1 MINKTLE
8 KDLSCQLA
16 FLLIVDNNF
25 LSIGCP
31 LEDMSVRVSGSRL
44 TSESCLSYQY
54 YRNGRGYFM
63 KNILSCR
70 LQHVFNVSTFELR
83 SRIAFWLD
91 SLEQRKRLER
101 IERSNSK
108 MQLTKYSSIKCSKD
122 SKKINDRSGALW
134 ETVNRDAERDDAT
147 GHTPRSGRVGSK
159 YRQKNRGEYFEKR
172 CEAFCFYDAL

>member
-63 KNILSCR
+63 KNILSSLDPPGSVLPCP
-70 LQHVFNVSTFELR
+70 STPI
-83 SRIAFWLD
+83 SW
-91 SLEQRKRLER
+91 
-101 IERSNSK
+101 
-108 MQLTKYSSIKCSKD
+108 SSI
-122 SKKINDRSGALW
+122 A
-134 ETVNRDAERDDAT
+134 
-147 GHTPRSGRVGSK
+147 
-159 YRQKNRGEYFEKR
+159 
-172 CEAFCFYDAL
+172 